1 MANKERGEFALKV
14 GDTPYTLRL
23 TTNACCELEDFT
35 QGRTWDQVM
44 AGVRQGRMK
53 DVRLLIWTA
62 LRQHHPELASDKPES
77 VKAIGNLIDEAGG
90 LAGILGQIQA
100 FLQMNLPEAA
110 DVSAEGS
117 AEARPPNAQAGTGD
131 RSTSTP
137 APSA

>member
-1 MANKERGEFALKV
+1 MANKERGEFALQV
-14 GDTPYTLRL
+14 QDRAYTLRL
-23 TTNACCELEDFT
+23 TTNACCELEDFA

-62 LRQHHPELASDKPES
+62 LRQHHPDMASDKPES
-77 VKAIGNLIDEAGG
+77 VKTIGDLIDEAGG

-100 FLQMNLPEAA
+100 FLQMNLPEAE
-110 DVSAEGS
+110 DVVSGGS
-117 AEARPPNAQAGTGD
+117 AAARPPNAQAGTGD

-137 APSA
+137 APSV

>member
-1 MANKERGEFALKV
+1 MANKERGEFALQV
-14 GDTPYTLRL
+14 QDRAYTLRL
-23 TTNACCELEDFT
+23 TTNACCELEDFA

-62 LRQHHPELASDKPES
+62 LGNTIPTGIRQAG
-77 VKAIGNLIDEAGG
+77 IGEGHRRLIDEAGG

-100 FLQMNLPEAA
+100 FLQMNLPEAE
-110 DVSAEGS
+110 DVVSGGS

-137 APSA
+137 APSV